1 METLINNDIY
11 ISFLVGSNKQL
22 IEFNIKTQQS
32 STFILSESCPQNQKA
47 KKFIEN
53 ESSSYTVKLAK
64 TRYFMYEFEE
74 ATYSSDNIILLQN
87 NNKQIEVENFN
98 FMLAN
103 KLWNDY
109 QEYMGGMIGLK
120 FQNKVEDNLKEPERT
135 YFIDQLKEKNKIN
148 SYVFVLDYKD
158 DYNGMFY
165 VGEYFHN
172 FNKNYTSND
181 FISAKAGS
189 DKFKLK
195 DWDLNID
202 KIFSGDT
209 IEQNKTYLQLFY
221 ELGIIAAPQSYR
233 FYINN
238 TFFKI
243 YYKDGICKEILNLE
257 KIAPFKKYNYIV
269 CDKNKFKKESFP
281 KLKFY
286 NREMNFNLTLAYDNL
301 FVENDDK
308 IYFLIIFPIY
318 GIDAEY
324 WLMGKPFFKKYKLF
338 LDNDKKSIG
347 LYLNYNEIKEQ
358 KGEEEER
365 INNKNST
372 LYIVIIIILVVVLIA
387 SLISILYYFL
397 VIKKTR
403 RIRANELDD
412 NIDYTPYNND
422 KEKEKEKENEFI
434 IN

>member
-372 LYIVIIIILVVVLIA
+372 LYIVIIIILFVVLIA

-397 VIKKTR
+397 VIKKQG
-403 RIRANELDD
+403 E
-412 NIDYTPYNND
+412 
-422 KEKEKEKENEFI
+422 
-434 IN
+434 

>member
-221 ELGIIAAPQSYR
+221 ELGIAITSKVDNA
-233 FYINN
+233 
-238 TFFKI
+238 
-243 YYKDGICKEILNLE
+243 YYLRN
-257 KIAPFKKYNYIV
+257 
-269 CDKNKFKKESFP
+269 
-281 KLKFY
+281 
-286 NREMNFNLTLAYDNL
+286 
-301 FVENDDK
+301 
-308 IYFLIIFPIY
+308 
-318 GIDAEY
+318 
-324 WLMGKPFFKKYKLF
+324 
-338 LDNDKKSIG
+338 
-347 LYLNYNEIKEQ
+347 
-358 KGEEEER
+358 
-365 INNKNST
+365 
-372 LYIVIIIILVVVLIA
+372 IILL
-387 SLISILYYFL
+387 SW
-397 VIKKTR
+397 
-403 RIRANELDD
+403 EWGH
-412 NIDYTPYNND
+412 
-422 KEKEKEKENEFI
+422 
-434 IN
+434 